1 MSKRGPDGKFVRAD
15 YETVVWHS
23 RMHPDWVK
31 EEAVRIEGRMR
42 EGWGR
47 AIEFLRR
54 DVERMRK
61 NARTAGHRRRAST
74 PDFKE

>member
-15 YETVVWHS
+15 GGYTTVNS
-23 RMHPDWVK
+23 QMSPDWVK
-31 EEAVRIEGRMR
+31 EEACRIEGRIR

-47 AIEFLRR
+47 AIECLRR

-61 NARTAGHRRRAST
+61 NALTRTAGHRRR
-74 PDFKE
+74 EI